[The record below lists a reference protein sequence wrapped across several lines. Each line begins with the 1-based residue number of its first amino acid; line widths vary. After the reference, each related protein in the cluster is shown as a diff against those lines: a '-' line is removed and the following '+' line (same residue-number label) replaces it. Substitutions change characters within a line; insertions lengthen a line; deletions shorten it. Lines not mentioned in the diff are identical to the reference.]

1 MDRESH
7 ETAGQV
13 LVICGSVLPGGS
25 VYFLRLWCLS
35 VVYFRCDSRA
45 NKQIMYDLIH
55 AQLASMNLHELN

>member
-13 LVICGSVLPGGS
+13 LVIGGSVLPGGY
-25 VYFLRLWCLS
+25 VYFPILWCLS
-35 VVYFRCDSRA
+35 VVYFRCDSRT

-55 AQLASMNLHELN
+55 AQAADLHEFA

>member
-13 LVICGSVLPGGS
+13 LVICGSVLPGSS
-25 VYFLRLWCLS
+25 VYFLKLLCLS
-35 VVYFRCDSRA
+35 VVYFKCDLRA

-55 AQLASMNLHELN
+55 AQAVGLHEFA